1 MWLSQSPLFALF
13 VTVPFSDNW
22 QPVQPKMILV
32 LWILQFNRFCLHNI
46 LTELNYV
53 YSEYY
58 TDMTEC
64 EGESAKYMIYLEG
77 DLADARQDTST
88 SGLTKASR
96 FPRQFEVSAIYMY
109 IIYTIMCVDIS
120 KTESEGSKL
129 FSYSNIFTDIY
140 ICMDQL
146 LWGTAPEP
154 QCPLCHWGKVRG
166 LGTSFQ
172 TLRGL
177 LFRISK
183 TLIHRPTS
191 YSKPN

>member
-1 MWLSQSPLFALF
+1 
-13 VTVPFSDNW
+13 
-22 QPVQPKMILV
+22 MILV

-120 KTESEGSKL
+120 KTESEQQTYL
-129 FSYSNIFTDIY
+129 AIFIFAWINCY
-140 ICMDQL
+140 
-146 LWGTAPEP
+146 E
-154 QCPLCHWGKVRG
+154 
-166 LGTSFQ
+166 
-172 TLRGL
+172 GL
-177 LFRISK
+177 LRSPSVHCAIEEK
-183 TLIHRPTS
+183 
-191 YSKPN
+191 